1 MMYSKPRFFCG
12 LTRLSNR
19 CRSIAKRKVLNV
31 SLLSFATSFG
41 LISTPTLFE
50 YGTTAVMTMTAFAVL
65 GFSLSLL
72 SRLCRLEA

>member
-1 MMYSKPRFFCG
+1 MMYSKPRFFSG

-50 YGTTAVMTMTAFAVL
+50 YAQMTVLSMTALAVL
-65 GFSLSLL
+65 GYSLSLL